1 MRSCQPLKMGRMLCV
16 RVKARAHLASFEF
29 YSFETHARLPPGAC
43 AGRGRAWRVQ
53 RRVRSCRTAPH
64 CGRFAPRVVPLLLCF
79 VWVTCVGQVYVLYGL
94 NTLAPYPYECC
105 SYCAPLPLSYH
116 AARTAPHCPLV
127 TMLLVL
133 RPTASSRSTV
143 YLRVHHS
150 SFMVKT
156 LPVNIINVTIY
167 YLRIRASYQCGLRSQ
182 TSTIYL
188 FSNIW
193 LQDACVASGCVCVL
207 TRCWRDA
214 DEMLACVC

>member
-116 AARTAPHCPLV
+116 AARTAPHCLFPKHGLPACAPFIFYGKNFAGQHHKRHNLLPTDTSLV
-127 TMLLVL
+127 PMWLEVSNVHNLLV
-133 RPTASSRSTV
+133 
-143 YLRVHHS
+143 
-150 SFMVKT
+150 
-156 LPVNIINVTIY
+156 
-167 YLRIRASYQCGLRSQ
+167 Q
-182 TSTIYL
+182 
-188 FSNIW
+188 
-193 LQDACVASGCVCVL
+193 
-207 TRCWRDA
+207 
-214 DEMLACVC
+214 